1 MKKAAIV
8 LVLISLLLTWAFNER
23 RLLAMRITAATSD
36 GVGALLPAS
45 EEGPNAKWHDDY
57 FTVEIIA
64 PDTIAIG
71 EPRYPYQN
79 FSYLIIGNDRALLF
93 DGGPGERDIGAVARS
108 LTNKPIT
115 FLPSHLH
122 FDHVANNVSFERVAL
137 LDVPPIRSRA
147 NGNLFSPSSKQ
158 HLGFMVGHDAPDWT
172 VAEWITPGTD
182 YDLGGRTLKVW
193 YTPGHTTD
201 SVTLYDSANH
211 FAFTGDYIY
220 PGEIWAFV
228 PGSSMRDFE
237 ATMTPLLRDLPKDVA
252 LLGAHRAVPP
262 GPPIL
267 GYRDLEDL
275 RDALAKMRSGELEG
289 TGIWPQS
296 FFVSERMNLVAEPRW
311 LQIWD

>member
-1 MKKAAIV
+1 MKKA
-8 LVLISLLLTWAFNER
+8 LIALLLITLLLTWAFNER
-23 RLLAMRITAATSD
+23 RLLAMRITAATGD
-36 GVGALLPAS
+36 GVGDLLPDS
-45 EEGPNAKWHDDY
+45 EEGPNTRWHDDY

-79 FSYLIIGNDRALLF
+79 FSYLIIGNQRALLF

-108 LTNKPIT
+108 LTSKPIT

-147 NGNLFSPSSKQ
+147 DGNQFSPSSKQ
-158 HLGFMVGHDAPDWT
+158 HLGFMDGYNAPEWT
-172 VAEWITPGTD
+172 VAEWITPGAD

-201 SVTLYDSANH
+201 SVTLYDSRNH
-211 FAFTGDYIY
+211 IAFTGDYIY
-220 PGEIWAFV
+220 PGELWAFV

-237 ATMTPLLRDLPKDVA
+237 STMGPLLRDLPKDVV
-252 LLGAHRAVPP
+252 LLGAHRAAPP

-267 GYRDLEDL
+267 GYGDLEDL

-289 TGIWPQS
+289 AGTWPQS
-296 FFVSERMNLVAEPRW
+296 FVVSDRMIMVAEPRW
-311 LQIWD
+311 LQTWD